1 MPTNTRNTKHLGSTL
16 DSLLKETGDFE
27 AVYIATSKRL
37 LVLKI
42 QRALK
47 RKRMS
52 RTKFIVAMNIE
63 ETTMTRLLDP
73 QQVGRV
79 SLDTLLKASTTLG
92 INLID
97 GSK

>member
-1 MPTNTRNTKHLGSTL
+1 MTKTKHLGSTL

-27 AVYIATSKRL
+27 AVAIATSKRL

-52 RTKFIVAMNIE
+52 KLGFMVAMDIG

-79 SLDTLLKASTTLG
+79 NLNTLLKASTTLG

-97 GSK
+97 GS